1 GKYTTDW
8 KPERESYSAISVP
21 VVSGY
26 HTRIKEVPEEKA
38 RLANITEK
46 IRYVKN
52 GYVIPVDENGQKID
66 SLPKLRFASDKDDPT
81 LVSLPENSLKDE
93 KYEPEKVD

>member
-1 GKYTTDW
+1 
-8 KPERESYSAISVP
+8 
-21 VVSGY
+21 
-26 HTRIKEVPEEKA
+26 EVPEEKA

-93 KYEPEKVD
+93 KYEPEKVDLTEIDPAKDFEAKYLLKH